1 VYVDTHVH
9 LQETDPAQALPDLV
23 ARAREAGV
31 DRFVAVGGSDSLN
44 TRALEAAARFPRNVV
59 AAVGLDREQARLS
72 VGQLESAMR
81 RTAAFFEPDAG
92 QPRPVAVG
100 ETGLDFHY
108 GADTR
113 ERQLDLFR
121 QHLALARRVC
131 LPVIVHSREA
141 ESETLAALSDHAAAW
156 SGGAGCVGVLHCF
169 TGSAEM
175 AEACLELG
183 MAISFSG
190 IVTFKRAAPL
200 RAVAAEM
207 PADRLLIETDTPYLA
222 PEPFR
227 GRTNEPALLPHVAT
241 CLADLRGISLQ
252 ALAET
257 TSRNARRVFRLD
269 EA

>member
-1 VYVDTHVH
+1 M
-9 LQETDPAQALPDLV
+9 

-141 ESETLAALSDHAAAW
+141 ESETLAALSDRHVQQKVLSDLFDHATQL
-156 SGGAGCVGVLHCF
+156 SGLVDTQVRHNQLAGILD
-169 TGSAEM
+169 
-175 AEACLELG
+175 ELG
-183 MAISFSG
+183 RFNPI
-190 IVTFKRAAPL
+190 
-200 RAVAAEM
+200 
-207 PADRLLIETDTPYLA
+207 
-222 PEPFR
+222 
-227 GRTNEPALLPHVAT
+227 GR
-241 CLADLRGISLQ
+241 
-252 ALAET
+252 
-257 TSRNARRVFRLD
+257 
-269 EA
+269 